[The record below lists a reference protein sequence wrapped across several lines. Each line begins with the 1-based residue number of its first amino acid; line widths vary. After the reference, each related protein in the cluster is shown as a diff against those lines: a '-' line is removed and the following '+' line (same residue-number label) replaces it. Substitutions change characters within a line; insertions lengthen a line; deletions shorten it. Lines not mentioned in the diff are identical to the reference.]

1 MYKDWKIVADCIE
14 KVRHIK
20 AKPPFKI
27 SKGDYLNLIYIY
39 IKNYKILTFSFSAN
53 MLTHQ
58 DINKSCLLFKYISIK
73 GDWSLYLLKHE
84 EILMIFN

>member
-14 KVRHIK
+14 KVRDIK

-39 IKNYKILTFSFSAN
+39 KKLQNFNIFIQCKYVDSSRYK
-53 MLTHQ
+53 
-58 DINKSCLLFKYISIK
+58 
-73 GDWSLYLLKHE
+73 
-84 EILMIFN
+84 